1 VLLVGIVAA
10 TSAAWV
16 SPVATPQAAGPA
28 FPRGR
33 TNGNPPDPQYAAE
46 RLLDGD
52 LATFCC
58 LLDDT
63 PTGSAD
69 TTVPARGSAPVTGHI
84 VFDLGRPLPLSGMR
98 LTARLDGGPFN
109 PREITV
115 STFADDVSSELPPAA
130 VTAPGLLTLAARQ
143 PVPPL
148 SAGATWTVNWPVLTR
163 RYVVLQVHDSYE
175 SGGVH
180 WNFQLAEV
188 EIAVELPAEALP
200 PELQTAATRS
210 RDRLRRVVNPP
221 ALRQAI
227 EFLGQACPGRYPA
240 PALLARLAEWEA
252 RLRDPAGAL
261 SNTTP
266 AEDGEALQAF
276 EREAL
281 VLLNPLLAPGKLVF
295 AKRYTYQ
302 TGWYY
307 AEFMQ
312 ANRVGG
318 GLCVLSLADGRV
330 TDLAPAL
337 GAGIVDRYDLSFDG
351 QRLLFGWKSS
361 PEQAFRLYEIGIDG
375 QGLRQVTF
383 TPPNEAA
390 ELAAYSPS
398 GHNELGPYRAHT
410 DDFQPCYLP
419 DGGICFASS
428 RCRSGV
434 LCDQSDAL
442 SVNTLY
448 RVNPDGSGLRRLSR
462 GALSESTPSLLND
475 GRILYTRWEYI
486 DKGVIA
492 VQDLWAMRPDGSGA
506 AEVYGNAVESPPV
519 LIHGRAL
526 PGTAQSV
533 VCTATLHHPFAVG
546 PLLLLDLAK
555 DTRTSDPMRSLTP
568 DTQVS
573 IAGPGTFPDGECFT
587 HEVGGQWVADNRG
600 PLFCEPYPLTDPE
613 NPTAPCRFFLV
624 TCNPDRAWND
634 PTAYGLWLLDTFG
647 NRVPLYHDAAIS
659 CWQPMPLRPRPV
671 PPVIPPTRLEGESG
685 AAVAADREPPA
696 PVATVVMQDVSRGL
710 GLTGVSAGTVRY
722 LRIWEQVAR
731 PWSAHRFWPDDET
744 LGQHAPISLNAH
756 IYVKVLHGIVPVAA
770 DGSAHFT
777 VPADRNLFFQALDA
791 EFMEVQRMRTF
802 VNFQA
807 GEVRGCVGCHAPR
820 SAAPGSRPVLA
831 LAHPADLPMAAPGD
845 IAVPRPID
853 YVTDVQPILDRH
865 CSRCHSP
872 GKEAA
877 KVDFSGTPT
886 PYFNRSYETLMSRGF
901 IACVQEFVGPQA
913 EAQKTNAL
921 PLPARAL
928 GSHAS
933 RLISVLRQGHHDVQ
947 LTPAENVR
955 LLAWVDANGPYYGTY
970 FGRRNLAYQGL
981 ADFRP
986 IATLESAWGTPPP

>member
-1 VLLVGIVAA
+1 
-10 TSAAWV
+10 
-16 SPVATPQAAGPA
+16 VATPQAAGPA

-33 TNGNPPDPQYAAE
+33 ANGNPPDPQYAAE

-52 LATFCC
+52 PATFCC

-69 TTVPARGSAPVTGHI
+69 TSIPACGSAPVTGHI
-84 VFDLGRPLPLSGMR
+84 VLDLGRPLPVSGMR

-115 STFADDVSSELPPAA
+115 STVADDVPGELPPGA
-130 VTAPGLLTLAARQ
+130 VTAPGLLPLAARQ

-188 EIAVELPAEALP
+188 EVAVELPAESLP
-200 PELQTAATRS
+200 PELRTAATRS
-210 RDRLRRVVNPP
+210 RDRLRRVVNPK

-266 AEDGEALQAF
+266 AEDAEALQAF

-351 QRLLFGWKSS
+351 QRLLFGWKPSL
-361 PEQAFRLYEIGIDG
+361 EQAFRLYEIGIDG

-390 ELAAYSPS
+390 ELAAYSPR
-398 GHNELGPYRAHT
+398 GRNELGPYRAHT

-448 RVNPDGSGLRRLSR
+448 RVDPDGSGLRRLSR

-475 GRILYTRWEYI
+475 GRILYTRWEYV

-600 PLFCEPYPLTDPE
+600 PLFCEPYPLTDPQ

-634 PTAYGLWLLDTFG
+634 PAAYGVWLLDTFG

-710 GLTGVSAGTVRY
+710 GLTGVSAGTVRH

-807 GEVRGCVGCHAPR
+807 GEVRACVGCHAPR

-831 LAHPADLPMAAPGD
+831 LAHPADLPLAAPGD

-886 PYFNRSYETLMSRGF
+886 LYFNRSYETLMSRGL

-947 LTPAENVR
+947 LTPAESLR
-955 LLAWVDANGPYYGTY
+955 LLTWVDANGPYYGTY

-986 IATLESAWGTPPP
+986 LATLESAWGTPVP